1 MIVNISIIGCD
12 DTTDFQYEMNRDEY
26 EFLNRIA
33 KKSREISSYS
43 CEPVI
48 MLKIIKGEEE
58 LIIRAKTL
66 KDNLC
71 FFCSNEIPSCKSSY
85 VEFGTGKGY
94 DNIIACNSFKEKK
107 I

>member
-12 DTTDFQYEMNRDEY
+12 DTTNFRYEMNRDEY

-33 KKSREISSYS
+33 KKSKEISSYS
-43 CEPVI
+43 CQPVI

-58 LIIRAKTL
+58 SIIRTKTL
-66 KDNLC
+66 KDHLC
-71 FFCSNEIPSCKSSY
+71 VVCSNEISTCKSDY

-94 DNIIACNSFKEKK
+94 NNIIACNNFRGK
-107 I
+107 